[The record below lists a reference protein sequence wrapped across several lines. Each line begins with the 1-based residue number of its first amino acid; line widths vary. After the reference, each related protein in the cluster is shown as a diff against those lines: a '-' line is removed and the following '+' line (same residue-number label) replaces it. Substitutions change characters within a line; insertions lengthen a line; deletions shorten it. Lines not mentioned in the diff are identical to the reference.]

1 VHWRSSNTPKYD
13 KKQEANVSQAVLAAL
28 MNVAVSTVNQWE
40 RDGAA
45 LKLLHV
51 VRRGGIGVLR

>member
-1 VHWRSSNTPKYD
+1 
-13 KKQEANVSQAVLAAL
+13 VLAAL
-28 MNVAVSTVNQWE
+28 MNVAISIVNQWE

-51 VRRGGIGVLR
+51 VKRGGIGVLR

>member
-1 VHWRSSNTPKYD
+1 M
-13 KKQEANVSQAVLAAL
+13 LAAL
-28 MNVAVSTVNQWE
+28 MNVAISIVNQWE

-51 VRRGGIGVLR
+51 VKRGGIGVLR